1 MLTSDGYT
9 EESIGS
15 TDVDDHATVAVDIGE
30 QLYQKIVAGCRK
42 RMMYKQFVID
52 SNEGKYYYGVNVQ
65 QHTVLWIY
73 SQLNYL

>member
-1 MLTSDGYT
+1 MSTSDGYT

-52 SNEGKYYYGVNVQ
+52 SNEGK
-65 QHTVLWIY
+65 I
-73 SQLNYL
+73 